1 MESSIFLRS
10 VDNTKLL
17 AEIQQLNELQAWNH
31 NIQITSEIS
40 TKPGIYSSYGKN
52 ERKLERLEFLKP
64 LLLNA
69 RVIDVGCNEG
79 FFSCK
84 FLEWGAKSVTGID
97 IDEKRLTKARFIKS
111 LLTQEFSQKLELE
124 CKSVYEVDFSK
135 IDVDVVFALGF
146 IHRLPNPFGFLQDV
160 LNLDAKYHVFE
171 FKTTRAD
178 VGGSNGVIEF
188 SPYAVDEKDYYGT
201 EYFRVS
207 KEAFRRMVKRIAPNK
222 NISFHDDLSQQRLIA
237 IVSEQPMTSID
248 SIIGRKQRLK
258 GIRILAAKFIKDF
271 LRLCTG

>member
-1 MESSIFLRS
+1 MGNSIFIES
-10 VDNTKLL
+10 VSNAKLFSEVQRL
-17 AEIQQLNELQAWNH
+17 EELQPWNH
-31 NIQITSEIS
+31 NIQISSEIS
-40 TKPGIYSSYGKN
+40 TKPGTYSSYGKN

-64 LLLNA
+64 LLVNA
-69 RVIDVGCNEG
+69 RVVDVGCNEG

-111 LLTQEFSQKLELE
+111 LLKQEFSEKLKLE
-124 CKSVYEVDFSK
+124 CKSVYDVDFSE

-146 IHRLPNPFGFLQDV
+146 IHRLPDPFGFLKDV

-188 SPYAVDEKDYYGT
+188 SPYTVDEKDYYGT

-207 KEAFRRMVKRIAPNK
+207 SEAFSRMVKRVAPNK

-237 IVSEQPMTSID
+237 IVSEHPRMPID
-248 SIIGRKQRLK
+248 SVIRPKQRLK
-258 GIRILAAKFIKDF
+258 GIKILTAKFVKDF
-271 LRLCTG
+271 VRLCIG